1 MVMRD
6 IRYNAPS
13 KLTVV
18 AYSYLKFHFD
28 RVVDSNEFN
37 QQSVEYGADKD
48 DASFA
53 TTPSYC

>member
-6 IRYNAPS
+6 IRYNVPS

-18 AYSYLKFHFD
+18 TYSSLKFHFD

-53 TTPSYC
+53 TTPSGC